1 MKCYSI
7 IFEVLEDLESFED
20 DSNPAMQRLR
30 SQTYELVYG
39 SDDELFHQ
47 ALYDW
52 YVSRGQHDRLL
63 EVSTNT
69 LPSLTFRFKLLLS
82 KDTWNIKQQRLYSKP
97 IYYGN
102 SMPKTQITMNQRE
115 SSTNWQ
121 IQISPSR
128 SKNALNTS
136 PAQKVYVPYEWNQ
149 ECEMHSMSKLH

>member
-1 MKCYSI
+1 VKCYSI

-63 EVSTNT
+63 EVFTNSLMCLT
-69 LPSLTFRFKLLLS
+69 LDTNSFYPRIFGTSSNGVSIPSESIMAIPCQKRKL
-82 KDTWNIKQQRLYSKP
+82 P
-97 IYYGN
+97 
-102 SMPKTQITMNQRE
+102 
-115 SSTNWQ
+115 
-121 IQISPSR
+121 
-128 SKNALNTS
+128 
-136 PAQKVYVPYEWNQ
+136 
-149 ECEMHSMSKLH
+149 